1 MSKEQI
7 LLLIKRYSI
16 SIIRGYYEFKDVHV
30 NLKPHVTRCLDN
42 HGYGHKVD
50 DDFRE
55 HYEKTYGSKKEEKEK
70 EPEEEKEP
78 ETTESEEPQATD
90 SEEPEATDSE
100 ETTEE

>member
-42 HGYGHKVD
+42 HGFGHRVD
-50 DDFRE
+50 EDYRKI
-55 HYEKTYGSKKEEKEK
+55 YEAEYGSKKN
-70 EPEEEKEP
+70 EKEP
-78 ETTESEEPQATD
+78 ETSEET
-90 SEEPEATDSE
+90 EATESE